1 MFPRGRYGIRS
12 RAVLA
17 GMLAALVFG
26 GSGAFAAADPS
37 PASASPST
45 PLPPSPEL
53 RRTGTASGIEEQ
65 PLAPRSGPRGKTLF
79 TIVAPED
86 SGMRTEN
93 KYDDPEIWGRRSR
106 EFDLGGVGTGV
117 AIGDYDGDGR
127 PDIFVV
133 SKTESCRLFRNLG
146 NWKFEDVT
154 EKAGV
159 GDHGAAARIWK
170 QGATFV
176 DINNDGL
183 LDIYVCRFNAPN
195 LLYINQGD
203 GTFKEEAHAYG
214 LDVTDACV
222 MAYFCDYDRDGWL
235 DVFIQTNVL
244 DAVAHPEGQRDYL
257 FHNNRNGTFTNV
269 TDRAGVAPGPTHGNS
284 AVWWDFDGDGWPDL
298 YVANDFAVPD
308 ALYHNNHDGTFTDV
322 IARVMPHTPYSSM
335 GSDLGDVTND
345 GRLGLL
351 VADMAEPEH
360 VEDQRAMAE
369 SRARM
374 RVPEDASKEVRQFP
388 SSALFLNTGTGR
400 CLEAAHLAGLD
411 ATGWTWAPLW
421 EDLDND
427 GRTDLFVTN
436 GMYREIHNQ
445 DLITRRSMAGSALAR
460 EQIARNSPAF
470 AETHLAFRNLGGL
483 SFENVSGAW
492 GLDQKGVSFGAAL
505 GDLAGDG
512 NMDLVYTNYQAGATL
527 LRNDSDTGHR
537 IICVLR
543 GTRSNRFGVGAK
555 VTLESAAG
563 TQVRMLTLGR
573 GFMSSSEP
581 IVHFGLGE
589 DAVIKRLTVTW
600 PGGAVQ
606 TFEDLS
612 ADRRF
617 TITEPLSPPAG
628 MPEAVDK
635 SAATAVSLGAATPSS
650 PIAVEHATGASRPHE
665 FSGPMGVEGE
675 PQFTETSQTAHLAWT
690 VAEESYDEFL
700 DQRLL
705 PAGVNRRGPAIAVGD
720 LDNSGR
726 DGVCIG
732 GTTKEARRV
741 LLPGPVAGVAD
752 PGSSPVWTPVASPAL
767 AAPPEVNDGP
777 LLLFD
782 ATGEGRADLLV
793 TAGGANQPSGAP
805 EYQPRLFLNDGHGH
819 FRPAP
824 DGTLP
829 TLSISA
835 GAACAV
841 DFERNGRLDL
851 FIGGRVSPGLYPT
864 APQSVLLANRGG
876 KFVDVTDA
884 VAPMLRNIGM
894 VTSAIWSDVDGD
906 GWPDLLV
913 TLEWGEVKYFHND
926 GGKKFEDWT
935 EKAGF
940 ASAGTGWWR
949 SIATADFNGDGR
961 PDFVVGNVG
970 LNTQYRADPEH
981 PALLFS
987 GDFAGRGS
995 DEIVEAYYEN
1005 GQLYP
1010 RRSRTDLG
1018 AAIPSVLRRYRWNN
1032 DYARATLPEILG
1044 ADKLAAAKRLAATE
1058 LRSGVFLS
1066 QPDGRYRFEPLPGIA
1081 QIAPADGLVAG
1092 DFNGDGHADIYV
1104 VQNSYAPPPA
1114 IGHFDS
1120 GLSQLLCGD
1129 GHGHFAPVPPI
1140 ESGLV
1145 VPGDAKAL
1153 AVLDLDG
1160 DGWPDFLVS
1169 RNDESTLAFSNRGV
1183 PGRHSLRVVLQGKPG
1198 NPQTVGARVT
1208 ADYADGT
1215 TQAGEVCAG
1224 SGYYSQSTAAL
1235 FFGSTD
1241 RNPLRRVRIQWP
1253 SGATTT
1259 SPDFGGSIPTTLRL
1273 SAPEH

>member
-1 MFPRGRYGIRS
+1 MQCSTRFAGFGQVRPGFLS
-12 RAVLA
+12 RAVFA
-17 GMLAALVFG
+17 GALAALAFG
-26 GSGAFAAADPS
+26 SPRAGAAADPI
-37 PASASPST
+37 PAVNGPST
-45 PLPPSPEL
+45 PLL
-53 RRTGTASGIEEQ
+53 AGGIEAQ

-79 TIVAPED
+79 TVVAPED
-86 SGMRTEN
+86 SGVRTEN
-93 KYDDPEIWGRRSR
+93 TYDDPEIWGRRSR
-106 EFDLGGVGTGV
+106 EFDLGAVGTGV
-117 AIGDYDGDGR
+117 AIGDFDNDGR

-133 SKTESCRLFRNLG
+133 SKTGSCRLFHNLG

-176 DINNDGL
+176 DVNNDGL

-214 LDVTDACV
+214 LDAKDASV

-235 DVFIQTNVL
+235 DVFLQTNVL
-244 DAVAHPEGQRDYL
+244 DAAAHPEGQRDYL

-335 GSDLGDVTND
+335 GSDLGDVDND

-374 RVPEDASKEVRQFP
+374 RVPDDASKEVRQFP
-388 SSALFLNTGTGR
+388 SSTLFLNTGTGR

-421 EDLDND
+421 EDLDNA
-427 GRTDLFVTN
+427 GRSDLFVTN

-445 DLITRRSMAGSALAR
+445 DLIARRATAGSPSAR

-483 SFENVSGAW
+483 RFENVSSAW
-492 GLDQKGVSFGAAL
+492 GLDQKGVSFGAAF

-512 NMDLVYTNYQAGATL
+512 NMDLVYTNYQAGVTL
-527 LRNDSDTGHR
+527 LRNTNDTGHR
-537 IICVLR
+537 IICALR

-555 VTLESAAG
+555 VTVENAAG
-563 TQVRMLTLGR
+563 VQVRTVTLGR

-589 DAVIKRLTVTW
+589 DAVIQRLTVRW
-600 PGGAVQ
+600 PSGAVQ
-606 TFEDLS
+606 RFANLT
-612 ADRRF
+612 ADQRF
-617 TITEPLSPPAG
+617 TITEPPGPQMAGTSVGPAPLSDQPAA
-628 MPEAVDK
+628 P
-635 SAATAVSLGAATPSS
+635 TRT
-650 PIAVEHATGASRPHE
+650 
-665 FSGPMGVEGE
+665 
-675 PQFTETSQTAHLAWT
+675 QFTEMSQTAGLSWT
-690 VAEESYDEFL
+690 EAEEPYDEFL

-705 PAGVNRRGPAIAVGD
+705 PAALNHRGPAIAVGD
-720 LDNSGR
+720 LDGSGR

-732 GTTKEARRV
+732 GTTREPRRV
-741 LLPGPVAGVAD
+741 LLPKGAGAWA
-752 PGSSPVWTPVASPAL
+752 PEISPAL
-767 AAPPEVNDGP
+767 AAPPDVDDGP

-782 ATGEGRADLLV
+782 ATGEGRTDLLV
-793 TAGGANQPSGAP
+793 TAGGASQPAGAP

-819 FRPAP
+819 FQPAP
-824 DGTLP
+824 DGALP
-829 TLSISA
+829 KLSISA
-835 GAACAV
+835 GAVCAA
-841 DFERNGRLDL
+841 DFERNGRLGL
-851 FIGGRVSPGLYPT
+851 FIGGRVSPGLYPS

-884 VAPMLRNIGM
+884 VAPMLRNVGM
-894 VTSAIWSDVDGD
+894 VTSALWSDVDGD
-906 GWPDLLV
+906 GWPDLLL
-913 TLEWGEVKYFHND
+913 TLEWGQVKYFHND

-961 PDFVVGNVG
+961 PDYVVGNVG
-970 LNTQYRADPEH
+970 LNTQYRADPDH

-995 DEIVEAYYEN
+995 DEIVEAYFEN

-1010 RRSRTDLG
+1010 WRSRTDLG

-1032 DYARATLPEILG
+1032 DYARATLPEIVG

-1058 LRSGVFLS
+1058 LRSGVLLS
-1066 QPDGRYRFEPLPGIA
+1066 QPDGRYRFEPLPRIA

-1092 DFNGDGHADIYV
+1092 DFNGDGHADIYF

-1114 IGHFDS
+1114 IGHFDG
-1120 GLSQLLCGD
+1120 GLSQLLRGD
-1129 GHGHFAPVPPI
+1129 GHGHFAAVPPI

-1153 AVLDLDG
+1153 AMLDLDG

-1169 RNDESTLAFSNRGV
+1169 RNGEATLAFRNRGV
-1183 PGRHSLRVVLQGKPG
+1183 EGRHALRVVLQGKPG
-1198 NPQTVGARVT
+1198 NPQAVGARV
-1208 ADYADGT
+1208 AAEFADGT
-1215 TQAGEVCAG
+1215 TETMEVCAG

-1235 FFGSTD
+1235 FFGFTD
-1241 RNPLRRVRIQWP
+1241 RNPPRRLRVRWP
-1253 SGATTT
+1253 SGLTTT
-1259 SPDFGGSIPTTLRL
+1259 SPDFGGSIPSTLRL
-1273 SAPEH
+1273 VAPEH

>member
-1 MFPRGRYGIRS
+1 MVGWVRCRIRFL
-12 RAVLA
+12 AIPAGVLA
-17 GMLAALVFG
+17 
-26 GSGAFAAADPS
+26 AFAI
-37 PASASPST
+37 
-45 PLPPSPEL
+45 
-53 RRTGTASGIEEQ
+53 GTAIRTMAEPAPESGGRIQEE
-65 PLAPRSGPRGKTLF
+65 PLAPRSSPRGKTLF
-79 TIVAPED
+79 TIVSPEE
-86 SGMRTEN
+86 SGVRTEN
-93 KYDDPEIWGRRSR
+93 SYDDPEIWGRLSR
-106 EFDLGGVGTGV
+106 EFDLGAVGTGV
-117 AIGDYDGDGR
+117 AIGDYDNDGL

-133 SKTESCRLFRNLG
+133 SKTGSCRLFHNLG

-159 GDHGAAARIWK
+159 GDHGAAAKIWK

-176 DINNDGL
+176 DVNNDGL

-222 MAYFCDYDRDGWL
+222 MAYFSDYDRDGWL

-244 DAVAHPEGQRDYL
+244 DAAAHPEGQRDYL

-322 IARVMPHTPYSSM
+322 AARAMPHTPYSSM
-335 GSDLGDVTND
+335 GSDLGDVAND
-345 GRLGLL
+345 GRIGLL
-351 VADMAEPEH
+351 VADMAEPDH
-360 VEDQRAMAE
+360 VEDQRTMAE

-374 RVPEDASKEVRQFP
+374 RVPDEGSNEVRQFP
-388 SSALFLNTGTGR
+388 SNALFLDTGTGR

-427 GRTDLFVTN
+427 GRADLFVTN

-445 DLITRRSMAGSALAR
+445 DLIARRAMADSPLAR
-460 EQIARNSPAF
+460 GQIARNSPVF

-483 SFENVSGAW
+483 RFENVSSEW

-505 GDLAGDG
+505 GDLSGDG
-512 NMDLVYTNYQAGATL
+512 NMDLVYSNYQGGVTI
-527 LRNDSDTGHR
+527 LRNNSDTGHR
-537 IICVLR
+537 IICALR

-563 TQVRMLTLGR
+563 IQVRILTLGR

-581 IVHFGLGE
+581 IVHFGMG
-589 DAVIKRLTVTW
+589 DDTVIRRLTVSW
-600 PGGAVQ
+600 PSGAVQ
-606 TFEDLS
+606 TFENLP

-617 TITEPLSPPAG
+617 IITEP
-628 MPEAVDK
+628 
-635 SAATAVSLGAATPSS
+635 PSS
-650 PIAVEHATGASRPHE
+650 QAAPAPVKRP
-665 FSGPMGVEGE
+665 E
-675 PQFTETSQTAHLAWT
+675 PQFTEASKAANLSWMA
-690 VAEESYDEFL
+690 AEEVYDEFL

-705 PAGVNRRGPAIAVGD
+705 PAGFNRRGPAIAVGD
-720 LDNSGR
+720 IDGSGR
-726 DGVCIG
+726 DGICIG
-732 GTTKEARRV
+732 GTTREALRV
-741 LLPGPVAGVAD
+741 LLPQGAEAWAPA
-752 PGSSPVWTPVASPAL
+752 ASPAL
-767 AAPPEVNDGP
+767 AAPPDVDDGP

-782 ATGEGRADLLV
+782 ATGEGREDLLV
-793 TAGGANQPSGAP
+793 TAGGASQPSGAP
-805 EYQPRLFLNDGHGH
+805 EYQPRLFLNDGRGH

-824 DGTLP
+824 DGALP
-829 TLSISA
+829 PLSISA
-835 GAACAV
+835 GAVCAA
-841 DFERNGRLDL
+841 DFEHNGRLSL
-851 FIGGRVSPGLYPT
+851 FIGGRVSPGLYPA
-864 APQSVLLANRGG
+864 APQSALLANRGG
-876 KFVDVTDA
+876 KFIDVTDS
-884 VAPMLRNIGM
+884 VAPMLRHVGM
-894 VTSAIWSDVDGD
+894 VTSALWSDVDGD
-906 GWPDLLV
+906 GWPDLLL
-913 TLEWGEVKYFHND
+913 TLEWGQVKYFHNV
-926 GGKKFEDWT
+926 GGRKFEDWT

-961 PDFVVGNVG
+961 PDYVVGNVG
-970 LNTQYRADPEH
+970 LNTQYHAEPGH

-995 DEIVEAYYEN
+995 KELVEAYYEN

-1010 RRSRTDLG
+1010 WRSRTDLG
-1018 AAIPSVLRRYRWNN
+1018 AAIPSVFRRYRSNN
-1032 DYARATLPEILG
+1032 DFARATLPEILG
-1044 ADKLAAAKRLAATE
+1044 ADRLAAALRLEATE

-1066 QPDGRYRFEPLPGIA
+1066 QPDGSYRFEPLPRIA
-1081 QIAPADGLVAG
+1081 QIAPADGIVAG
-1092 DFNGDGHADIYV
+1092 DFSGEGHADIYV
-1104 VQNSYAPPPA
+1104 VQNSYAPA
-1114 IGHFDS
+1114 QAVGRFDG
-1120 GLSQLLCGD
+1120 GLSQLLRGD
-1129 GHGHFAPVPPI
+1129 GHGHFVPVPPA

-1153 AVLDLDG
+1153 AVLDLDN

-1169 RNDESTLAFSNRGV
+1169 RNGDATLAFRNRGV
-1183 PGRHSLRVVLQGKPG
+1183 TDRHCTRVTLEGRPG
-1198 NPQTVGARVT
+1198 NPQAVGARIT

-1215 TQAGEVCAG
+1215 AQVSEVCAG

-1241 RNPLRRVRIQWP
+1241 RNPLRRIHVRWP

-1259 SPDFGGSIPTTLRL
+1259 SPELDGGITKTLRL
-1273 SAPEH
+1273 VAPGN